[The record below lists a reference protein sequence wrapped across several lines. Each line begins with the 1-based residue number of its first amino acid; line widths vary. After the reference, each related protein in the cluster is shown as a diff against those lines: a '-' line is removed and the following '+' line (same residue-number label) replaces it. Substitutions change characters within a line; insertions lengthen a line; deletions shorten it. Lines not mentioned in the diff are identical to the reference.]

1 MVFKK
6 FLRKNLFITILFY
19 CNFGLY
25 AQVAQSIPI
34 DILSGLNEGVIQAI
48 AEPVLTINTVENIF
62 DGNQYTEAGVQDDS
76 TGSITLQFDDEV
88 KFSKCKVFFWNDGQ
102 WSLEI
107 ANSLDDLNG
116 KSGSYQSLVNNQNN
130 SFFIWDSSEFIP
142 VAAKYIR
149 LTENNLNNI
158 GVHFGEWE
166 LQAIVNFTSLSILPN
181 PLKLAPNTSLQ
192 LKVEILDENGV
203 SYPYNLPDV
212 VHWFSSNTSVADVSE
227 MGKIHTYSL
236 GTAVITA
243 VTTAL
248 SGTTVVNVVPDFESV
263 NDETLNIK
271 VALVLQNPVID
282 STNMRK
288 IYQVWGWTDPMTY
301 ADQLV
306 EEFGQMSDG
315 VVQFQIVEIHDDE
328 GIFTRLGGELM
339 GIDTLAYYYL
349 TPGKLYGRNTP
360 GTLQNLAESQGK
372 VRFDYNEM
380 IDYYDLDTKRNSGAI
395 DEVWVYAHPFA
406 GMYESQLVGP
416 GAFWWNSPPLDH
428 PGLEKLLSIM
438 GWNYERGLDC
448 AIHSVGHR
456 VESAIRHVYGR
467 WDCQN
472 PEPNNW
478 ELFTR
483 IDKDMP
489 GQAHIGNIHF
499 PPNGQ
504 GDYDYSNT
512 RYVNTYADNWKRYP
526 ILLDQTRSLNCSE
539 WGCDQ
544 LGYMRWWFNHLPRYT
559 GVTDGILNNW
569 WYYFVDY
576 EGAIERAEQLMS
588 IDENN
593 NHNNNLPG
601 DFRLEQNYPN
611 PFNAQ
616 TRIEYQISQKG
627 TLELVVYNLI
637 GQHIRTLVKDYKQP
651 GNYQVVWN
659 GKNDA
664 CEQVPSGIY
673 FYMLGTSGGTYLIR
687 KMVLLK

>member
-1 MVFKK
+1 MKT
-6 FLRKNLFITILFY
+6 NCFIFVITTLFY
-19 CNFGLY
+19 CNFRLN
-25 AQVAQSIPI
+25 AQVLQSIPI
-34 DILSGLNEGVIQAI
+34 DILSGLDDGKITATS
-48 AEPVLTINTVENIF
+48 EPSLTINTVENIF
-62 DGNQYTEAGVQDDS
+62 DGNPYTEAGIRDDS
-76 TGSITLQFDDEV
+76 TASITLQFHDEV

-116 KSGSYQSLVNNQNN
+116 KSGSYQSLVDNQDN
-130 SFFIWDSSEFIP
+130 SFFNWDSSEFSP

-166 LQAIVNFTSLSILPN
+166 LQAIVNFTSLIILPY
-181 PLKLAPNTSLQ
+181 PLKLVPNTSLQ

-203 SYPYNLPDV
+203 SYPYNFPDV
-212 VHWFSSNTSVADVSE
+212 VHWSSSNTSIADISE

-243 VTTAL
+243 KTTAL
-248 SGTTVVNVVPDFESV
+248 SGTTIVNVVPDFESV
-263 NDETLNIK
+263 NDETLYLK

-282 STNMRK
+282 STNMQK
-288 IYQVWGWTDPMTY
+288 IHQVWGWTDPIIYTN
-301 ADQLV
+301 QLV
-306 EEFGQMSDG
+306 EEFSMMSDG

-339 GIDTLAYYYL
+339 SIDTLAYYYL

-380 IDYYDLDTKRNSGAI
+380 IDYYDFDTKRNSGVI
-395 DEVWVYAHPFA
+395 DEIWVYAHPFA

-416 GAFWWNSPPLDH
+416 GAFWWNSPPLDN
-428 PGLEKLLSIM
+428 PNLEKLLSVM

-472 PEPNNW
+472 PEPTNW

-489 GQAHIGNIHF
+489 DQAHIGNIHF

-504 GDYDYSNT
+504 SDYDYSNT
-512 RYVNTYADNWKRYP
+512 RYVITYADNWKRYP
-526 ILLDQTRSLNCSE
+526 ILLDQTRNINCSE
-539 WGCDQ
+539 WGCTH

-559 GVTDGILNNW
+559 GVTDGVLNNW

-576 EGAIERAEQLMS
+576 EGAVERAEQLMS
-588 IDENN
+588 IDENS

-611 PFNAQ
+611 PFNSE
-616 TRIEYQISQKG
+616 TRIEYKLINTG
-627 TLELVVYNLI
+627 AMELAVYNII
-637 GQHIRTLVKDYKQP
+637 GQRIRTLKNGYIQSGSYNVT
-651 GNYQVVWN
+651 WN
-659 GKNDA
+659 GKNDLD
-664 CEQVPSGIY
+664 EPVPSGIY
-673 FYMLGTSGGTYLIR
+673 FYRLSTSGGTNLIK
-687 KMVLLK
+687 KMILLK